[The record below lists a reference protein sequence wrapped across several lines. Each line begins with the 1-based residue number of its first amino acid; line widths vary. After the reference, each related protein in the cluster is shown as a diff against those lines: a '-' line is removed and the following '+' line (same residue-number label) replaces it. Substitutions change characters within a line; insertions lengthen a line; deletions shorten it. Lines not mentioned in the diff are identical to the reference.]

1 MRAGGAVRLD
11 VRKPAASSALRA
23 KCRYQCCF
31 CTYISVFQAHV
42 REHVMSH
49 HLDYK
54 PYSCAFCNF
63 RAVRQCYVTTHVKHR
78 HCAMLH
84 AKRLSY
90 YDGDDAMETRIDSG
104 YYSVLLDEFA
114 QKDRRGLQDHTYNAA
129 SLVAD
134 TPAASNVCRNSNDIR
149 AHGIR
154 SAGSGALKV
163 TLFPKKK
170 KKKPGSVRG
179 KWNFHRCGHCTFF
192 ASSKKYLN
200 MHISKKHRTLELRCW
215 YCEASSRE
223 GSDMF
228 IHWYS
233 NHDDSPFR
241 YQLVISDG
249 NVVDVNTKAATVRAM
264 VDDYLHTLSEFDDNK
279 STVPPTD
286 SPSSEAHGGSAGE
299 ADAGSAGEA
308 DGGSTGEADAG
319 SAGEADTGNEG
330 TTGENAP
337 AVVDD
342 IIYCCETCP
351 SSFSTPEALS
361 SHNCTSSRQ

>member
-1 MRAGGAVRLD
+1 
-11 VRKPAASSALRA
+11 
-23 KCRYQCCF
+23 
-31 CTYISVFQAHV
+31 
-42 REHVMSH
+42 
-49 HLDYK
+49 
-54 PYSCAFCNF
+54 
-63 RAVRQCYVTTHVKHR
+63 
-78 HCAMLH
+78 
-84 AKRLSY
+84 
-90 YDGDDAMETRIDSG
+90 
-104 YYSVLLDEFA
+104 
-114 QKDRRGLQDHTYNAA
+114 
-129 SLVAD
+129 
-134 TPAASNVCRNSNDIR
+134 
-149 AHGIR
+149 
-154 SAGSGALKV
+154 
-163 TLFPKKK
+163 
-170 KKKPGSVRG
+170 
-179 KWNFHRCGHCTFF
+179 
-192 ASSKKYLN
+192 
-200 MHISKKHRTLELRCW
+200 
-215 YCEASSRE
+215 
-223 GSDMF
+223 MF

-308 DGGSTGEADAG
+308 DGGSAGEADAG